1 MARSSRNSGK
11 EWTAREVRALREAA
25 RGAKPTRNIAQE
37 LGRTVGA
44 VYQKAHEER
53 ISFRRARRALRKR
66 RK

>member
-25 RGAKPTRNIAQE
+25 RGAKPTRHIARE

-53 ISFRRARRALRKR
+53 ISFRRGRRALRKR
-66 RK
+66 SR